1 MNKDEILKRAQ
12 QEKSDEME
20 MQVRDKSMK
29 WTYIAMVLSAAV
41 FSFIRDQQGLPMM
54 DLCATVSISVCVG
67 QFYRYVRTR
76 DRGCLLIAVLM
87 FIVSIV
93 AAVRFFMGH

>member
-12 QEKSDEME
+12 QEKNDEME
-20 MQVRDKSMK
+20 IQVRDKSIR
-29 WTYIAMVLSAAV
+29 WTYIAMVLTAAI

-67 QFYRYVRTR
+67 QFYRYVKTR
-76 DRGCLLIAVLM
+76 DHGCLLIAMIM
-87 FIVSIV
+87 FAVSIL
-93 AAVRFFMGH
+93 ATVRFFMGH